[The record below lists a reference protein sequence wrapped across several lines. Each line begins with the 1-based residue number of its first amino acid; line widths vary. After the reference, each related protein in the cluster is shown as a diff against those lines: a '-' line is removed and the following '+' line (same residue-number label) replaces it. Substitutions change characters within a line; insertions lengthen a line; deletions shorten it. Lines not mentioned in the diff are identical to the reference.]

1 MATTIIDA
9 LLVTLGLDASAFD
22 KGAEKAIQAQKK
34 IEGAAAEGA
43 ATTEKQ
49 EKKTEAE
56 RKKRTTQQGKEQADL
71 EKKDKDAREKRGKD
85 VEAKAKQAAQ
95 GFSKIRNEAL
105 ALFSVFTAGVG
116 IKSFIENAISA
127 AAGLDRMSANL
138 GMSAEKLAEY
148 QLANERA
155 GGSVGGMTEQ
165 LKDASTE
172 LAKFSKLGMGSE
184 KMTELFRWAGMAGV
198 KINFDDL
205 KTGTDVML
213 ARANVLKALSD
224 IDPARALVA
233 ASAMGVSEDT
243 FNLLKQGSAAVI
255 EQAEAQ
261 SKLAGEM
268 ARNAPGA
275 EAFRKKWNDVS
286 HEFQAMA
293 IQVLPKLIPY
303 LERFA
308 NWVINI
314 IPGVERFAGK
324 VDKVVESMGGWSNVL
339 IALGALKL
347 LSMTSGLIGLGQAL
361 VGVGTALGLI
371 GGAAG
376 VAALATLTGIGLLTA
391 SAGLNKGEDAELA
404 RRRKL
409 APTIDGPAGAGKSG
423 AGMPRGMRNNN
434 PGNIEYGT
442 FAKKHGATGTDGR
455 FAIFPTMEAGQAAM
469 QALLG
474 GYLGGGHNT
483 VGKVINRWAPGF
495 ENNTAAYVAAVSKQ
509 IGVGPDQKLN
519 DSHLPAL
526 AEAISR
532 HENGAA
538 WGRRNAEAAANMPM
552 GAAAAQ
558 RGTAGGSNSTSTTD
572 VRVGQITVNT
582 QATDADGIAKSIGS
596 AVSQYG
602 FAAQMNTGMA

>member
-1 MATTIIDA
+1 MATIIDA

-22 KGAEKAIQAQKK
+22 KGVEKAVQAQKK
-34 IEGAAAEGA
+34 IEGAAVEGA

-49 EKKTEAE
+49 EKKTEEA
-56 RKKRTTQQGKEQADL
+56 RKKRTTQQGKEQAEL
-71 EKKDKDAREKRGKD
+71 EKKDKEAREKRGKD
-85 VEAKAKQAAQ
+85 IEVKAKQAAQ
-95 GFSKIRNEAL
+95 GFDKVRNQAL

-116 IKSFIENAISA
+116 IKSFIENAMST

-138 GMSAEKLAEY
+138 GMSAKDLSMW

-155 GGSVGGMTEQ
+155 GGSVGGMTAQ
-165 LKDASTE
+165 LKQASSDIAQFRMGLGLSESLQMSIRYGGINPAEVKDA
-172 LAKFSKLGMGSE
+172 
-184 KMTELFRWAGMAGV
+184 
-198 KINFDDL
+198 NDL
-205 KTGTDVML
+205 LMKQADAL
-213 ARANVLKALSD
+213 ARINSRSPTEAMEA
-224 IDPARALVA
+224 ARR
-233 ASAMGVSEDT
+233 MGISEDT
-243 FNLLKQGSAAVI
+243 FNLLKQGSAAV
-255 EQAEAQ
+255 EQQRLAQ

-268 ARNAPGA
+268 AKNAPGA
-275 EAFRKKWNDVS
+275 EAFRKKWNDLT
-286 HEFQAMA
+286 HDFEAMA
-293 IQVLPKLIPY
+293 IKVLPKLIPY

-308 NWVINI
+308 NWVIGI
-314 IPGVERFAGK
+314 IPSVEAFAGK
-324 VDKVVESMGGWSNVL
+324 VDKVVESMGGWTNVL

-361 VGVGTALGLI
+361 VGVGTALGII

-376 VAALATLTGIGLLTA
+376 VAALAALTGIGLLTA

-404 RRRKL
+404 RRRKM
-409 APTIDGPAGAGKSG
+409 APTIDGPAGASKPN

-434 PGNIEYGT
+434 PGNIEYGA

-455 FAIFPTMEAGQAAM
+455 FAIFPTMEAGQSAM

-474 GYLGGGHNT
+474 GYLDKGHNT
-483 VGKVINRWAPGF
+483 VSKAINRWAPGF

-509 IGVGPDQKLN
+509 IGVGPDQPLN
-519 DSHLPAL
+519 NSHLPAL

-538 WGRRNAEAAANMPM
+538 WGRRNAEAAASMPM

-558 RGTAGGSNSTSTTD
+558 GGRGGRSTSTSTTD

-582 QATDADGIAKSIGS
+582 QATDAAGIAKSIGG
-596 AVSQYG
+596 ALSQYG
-602 FAAQMNTGMA
+602 FTAQMNTGMA